1 MKEERSKDMVKEYVV
16 KGDVCHPGTVQVTD
30 GMTIRQ
36 VIEAAGGM
44 LHGKAFK
51 AVQIGGPSGTLL
63 CADQLDLPLDVKALA
78 PFGMRR
84 GDGVVT
90 VLDED
95 RCIVDAVRRF
105 MEQTQTDFCGKCV
118 SCREGTRRLVELL
131 NALMTGILN
140 DAGFNILF
148 EIGEMVSVTSF
159 CALGKGVYDTLK
171 NAYQF
176 FPEEFEAHRHGR
188 CELCAAHRHL
198 PIEPGNIPYDRR
210 RIVIDPTLCRGCSRC
225 ARSCHAEA
233 ITGVIKSPFT
243 IDQNKCVK
251 CFTCMELCAFGAIR
265 EEEIDG

>member
-1 MKEERSKDMVKEYVV
+1 MERKYVI
-16 KGDVCHPGTVQVTD
+16 KGDVCRPGTVQVPD
-30 GMTIRQ
+30 GMTIRE

-44 LHGKAFK
+44 KNGRAFK

-63 CADQLDLPLDVKALA
+63 CAEQLDLPLDVKALA

-95 RCIVDAVRRF
+95 RCIADAVRCF

-131 NALMTGILN
+131 RELVQGTL
-140 DAGFNILF
+140 DDEGFRILF
-148 EIGEMVSVTSF
+148 EIGEMVSVTGF

-171 NAYQF
+171 NAQRF
-176 FPEEFEAHRHGR
+176 FPEEFEAHRRGD
-188 CELCAAHRHL
+188 CALCAANRHL
-198 PIEPGNIPYDRR
+198 PLEPGSIPYDRR
-210 RIVIDPTLCRGCSRC
+210 RIVIDPALCRGCSRC

-233 ITGVIKSPFT
+233 ITGVIRSPFV

-251 CFTCMELCAFGAIR
+251 CYTCMDLCAFGAVR
-265 EEEIDG
+265 EEETDG

>member
-1 MKEERSKDMVKEYVV
+1 MVKEYVV
-16 KGDVCHPGTVQVTD
+16 KGDVCHPGTTVVND

-36 VIEAAGGM
+36 VIEQAGGM
-44 LHGKAFK
+44 ANGKAFK

-63 CADQLDLPLDVKALA
+63 CEAQLDLPLDQKALA
-78 PFGMRR
+78 SFGMRR
-84 GDGVVT
+84 GDGVIT

-118 SCREGTRRLVELL
+118 SCREGTRRIVELM
-131 NALMTGILN
+131 NALMQGIL
-140 DAGFNILF
+140 DDDGFAILF
-148 EIGEMVSVTSF
+148 EIGEMISVTGY
-159 CALGKGVYDTLK
+159 CALGKGVYSTLK

-176 FPEEFEAHRHGR
+176 FPEEFEAHRKNA
-188 CELCAAHRHL
+188 CSLCAKETR
-198 PIEPGNIPYDRR
+198 PSIEPGDIPYERR
-210 RIVIDPTLCRGCSRC
+210 RIVIDPAVCRGCSRC

-233 ITGVIKSPFT
+233 ISGVIKSPFV
-243 IDQNKCVK
+243 IDQTKCVK

>member
-1 MKEERSKDMVKEYVV
+1 MAIQINTALVD
-16 KGDVCHPGTVQVTD
+16 Q
-30 GMTIRQ
+30 
-36 VIEAAGGM
+36 AA
-44 LHGKAFK
+44 A
-51 AVQIGGPSGTLL
+51 AI
-63 CADQLDLPLDVKALA
+63 AN
-78 PFGMRR
+78 
-84 GDGVVT
+84 
-90 VLDED
+90 E
-95 RCIVDAVRRF
+95 
-105 MEQTQTDFCGKCV
+105 
-118 SCREGTRRLVELL
+118 
-131 NALMTGILN
+131 N
-140 DAGFNILF
+140 DA
-148 EIGEMVSVTSF
+148 
-159 CALGKGVYDTLK
+159 LK